1 MVAPLPANLQND
13 SFASMLR
20 PYLLVYPFL
29 AVYVALGALFFVPLT
44 WLTRDIRPIYW
55 VARTGVRLALWLS
68 GVRVR
73 QVNGEYATR
82 HPTAVFIC
90 NHVSNIDPPA
100 LFMVLPRI
108 AVILK
113 RELRRIPL
121 LGYVMEMGGFIYV
134 DRQSRGSRRE
144 ALEKA
149 VAALGSGISLLV
161 FPEGTRSRDGRL
173 LPFRPGPF
181 TIAIEA
187 QKPIV
192 PVTVHGTRELMPKGK
207 GSIRPGTITLRFH
220 PPVSTEGLSGAQ
232 RNELMDNIRH
242 TMAESINR
250 FSGHNAAESR

>member
-1 MVAPLPANLQND
+1 
-13 SFASMLR
+13 MLR
-20 PYLLVYPFL
+20 AYLLVYPFL
-29 AVYVALGALFFVPLT
+29 AAYVALGALLFVPLT
-44 WLTRDIRPIYW
+44 WLIRDIRPIYW
-55 VARTGVRLALWLS
+55 VARSGVRLALWLS

-73 QVNGEYATR
+73 QVDRAYAVE
-82 HPTAVFIC
+82 HPTAVFVC

-121 LGYVMEMGGFIYV
+121 LGYVMEIGGFIYV
-134 DRQSRGSRRE
+134 DRQARGSRRE

-149 VAALGSGISLLV
+149 VATLESGISLLV

-192 PVTVHGTRELMPKGK
+192 PITVHGTRELMPKGK

-220 PPVSTEGLSGAQ
+220 PPVLTAGVTTAG
-232 RNELMDNIRH
+232 RNELMERVRAVMEQAVSDNP
-242 TMAESINR
+242 E
-250 FSGHNAAESR
+250 

>member
-1 MVAPLPANLQND
+1 
-13 SFASMLR
+13 MLR
-20 PYLLVYPFL
+20 AYLLVYPFL
-29 AVYVALGALFFVPLT
+29 AVYVALGALLFVPLT
-44 WLTRDIRPIYW
+44 WLIRDIRPIYW

-73 QVNGEYATR
+73 LTHPEYRTA
-82 HPTAVFIC
+82 HPAAVFVC

-113 RELRRIPL
+113 SELRRIPL
-121 LGYVMEMGGFIYV
+121 LGYVMELGGFIYV
-134 DRQSRGSRRE
+134 DRQARGSRRD

-149 VAALGSGISLLV
+149 VATLRGGISLLV

-207 GSIRPGTITLRFH
+207 GSIQSGTITLRFH
-220 PPVSTEGLSGAQ
+220 APVSTAGLTAADRAG
-232 RNELMDNIRH
+232 LMERVRVV
-242 TMAESINR
+242 ME
-250 FSGHNAAESR
+250 AAVDPGQG